1 MMFENEY
8 TMLMSQMDGVKRE
21 TIRRLAEI
29 EQEDANRCATCS
41 GEDCICCE
49 IYIDRQQWKSPWEL
63 FNDY

>member
-1 MMFENEY
+1 MFENEY
-8 TMLMSQMDGVKRE
+8 SMLISQMDGVKRK

-29 EQEDANRCATCS
+29 EVEDANRCANCG

-49 IYIDRQQWKSPWEL
+49 VYIDRQQWKSLWEL